1 MTKAFGI
8 PVLAPSVRPAL
19 TVAYEQTEIILDRLD
34 PFLSERQG
42 STGPFPARGRRTQ
55 CPKPSRNGAAHACR
69 VVPRSLPH
77 VPGGSG
83 AARCRALIMTS
94 RTEH

>member
-34 PFLSERQG
+34 PFLSELEESDVDLITSFPVAPVGPRASFG
-42 STGPFPARGRRTQ
+42 S
-55 CPKPSRNGAAHACR
+55 
-69 VVPRSLPH
+69 PR
-77 VPGGSG
+77 
-83 AARCRALIMTS
+83 
-94 RTEH
+94 